1 MNPLLASM
9 DVLIDYAAIK
19 PEHIAPAIEQLLS
32 AARAAVTAAADPALA
47 ATWDDIITPLD
58 DASEPLWRAWSVVSH
73 LNSVVDTP
81 ELRDV
86 YNAMLAQITEF
97 STWVGLHVGLYTQY
111 QRLHLSDEFKNWSP
125 ARKRV
130 IELALRDF
138 KLSGVE
144 LQGEARTRYA
154 EISDQQSQVSQKFSE
169 NVLDA
174 TDAWSLVIEDS
185 KRLDGVPE
193 DVIASLKDAD
203 AERWTLN
210 LKMPCYLPVMQYAL
224 DRELRQALY
233 KAYATRASEQ
243 GAKEF
248 DNSALVEQTLALR
261 AEEAKLLGFAH
272 FADLR
277 LQTRMAN
284 SDLEVTDFLRQL
296 AQRAK
301 PFAERDLIELK
312 AYAKTELGLSDLEP
326 WDIAFASECLREARY
341 AYSDDDVKQYFTEP
355 RVLSGLF
362 AVVQTLFN
370 VELKTCEVNGWHPD
384 VRAASVHNAKGET
397 LGYLLIDLYA
407 RPGKR
412 GGAWVDSERNRRKYQ
427 TTDQGNALAHPTEER
442 NPLEQHTDDRH
453 PLEQHTEVRHPL
465 EQHTEVQTPV
475 VYLTCNFAR
484 PQGERPALLTHDDVI
499 TLFHETGHA
508 LHALLSE
515 VDEPGASAFAA
526 VEWDAIEL
534 PSQFMENFCWEWS
547 VLERLTSH
555 VDTQEPLP
563 RELYDRMTAAR
574 NFQSGMQ
581 TVRQVEFSLFDM
593 LIHNRSQGLSIA
605 EVLTQLDQVR
615 DEIAVIRPPSWHRF
629 PHSFSHLFAG
639 GYGAGYYSYKWAE
652 VLSADAFAA
661 FEEAAARAA
670 NDAHIAGQTLEG
682 TGALDANT
690 GERFK
695 REVLAVGGVRP
706 AADSFKAFRGR
717 APQIDALLRH
727 SGMSDTETPAAA

>member
-1 MNPLLASM
+1 MTNPLLVSM
-9 DVLIDYAAIK
+9 NVLIDYAAIK
-19 PEHIAPAIEQLLS
+19 PEHITPAIEQLLGV
-32 AARAAVTAAADPALA
+32 AREAVTAAANPVLDPS
-47 ATWDDIITPLD
+47 WDAIVTPLD
-58 DASEPLWRAWSVVSH
+58 DASEPLWRAWSVVGH
-73 LNSVVDTP
+73 LNSVVNTP

-86 YNAMLAQITEF
+86 YNAMLGQITEF

-111 QRLHLSDEFKNWSP
+111 QRLHLSPAFKDWSP

-154 EISDQQSQVSQKFSE
+154 EVSDQQSQVSQKFSE

-174 TDAWSLVIEDS
+174 TDAWSLVIEDRT
-185 KRLDGVPE
+185 RLDGVPE
-193 DVIASLKDAD
+193 DVIASLKDPE

-210 LKMPCYLPVMQYAL
+210 LKMPCYMPVMQYAQ
-224 DRELRQALY
+224 DRELRQTLY

-243 GAKEF
+243 GTAEF
-248 DNSALVEQTLALR
+248 DNSALIEQALALR
-261 AEEAKLLGFAH
+261 AEESTLLGFKH
-272 FADLR
+272 FAELR

-284 SDLEVTDFLRQL
+284 TDLEVTDFLRQL

-301 PFAERDLIELK
+301 PFAERDLLELK
-312 AYAKTELGLSDLEP
+312 AYAKTELGLANLEP
-326 WDIAFASECLREARY
+326 WDNAFASECLREARY
-341 AYSDDDVKQYFTEP
+341 AYSDDEVKQYFTEP

-384 VRAASVHNAKGET
+384 VRAASVHNAKGDT
-397 LGYLLIDLYA
+397 LGYLLMDLYA
-407 RPGKR
+407 RPAKQ
-412 GGAWVDSERNRRKYQ
+412 GGAWVDSERNRRKLE
-427 TTDQGNALAHPTEER
+427 ASSER
-442 NPLEQHTDDRH
+442 QATAKTQATSARNGVGQRP
-453 PLEQHTEVRHPL
+453 
-465 EQHTEVQTPV
+465 EVQTPV

-484 PQGERPALLTHDDVI
+484 PQGGRPALLTHDDVI
-499 TLFHETGHA
+499 TLFHESGHA

-515 VDEPGASAFAA
+515 VDEPGASAFSA

-563 RELYDRMTAAR
+563 RELYERMTAAR

-593 LIHNRSQGLSIA
+593 LVHNRSQGLSIA

-615 DEIAVIRPPSWHRF
+615 DEVAVIRPPSWHRF

-661 FEEAAARAA
+661 FEEAAERAA
-670 NDAHIAGQTLEG
+670 NDAHVAGQTLEG
-682 TGALDANT
+682 TGALDADT

-727 SGMSDTETPAAA
+727 SGMSDAETPAAA

>member
-1 MNPLLASM
+1 MNPLLVSM
-9 DVLIDYAAIK
+9 NTLIDYAAIK
-19 PEHIAPAIEQLLS
+19 PEHITPAIEQLL
-32 AARAAVTAAADPALA
+32 ATARDAVTAAASPELA
-47 ATWDDIITPLD
+47 MSWDAIITPLD
-58 DASEPLWRAWSVVSH
+58 DASEPLWRAWSVVGH
-73 LNSVVDTP
+73 LNSVVNTP

-86 YNAMLAQITEF
+86 YNAMLGQITEF

-111 QRLHLSDEFKNWSP
+111 QRLHQCPDFENWSP

-144 LQGEARTRYA
+144 LQGEARARYA
-154 EISDQQSQVSQKFSE
+154 EVSDQQSQVSQKFSE

-174 TDAWSLVIEDS
+174 TDAWSLVIDDR
-185 KRLDGVPE
+185 KRLEGVPE
-193 DVIASLKDAD
+193 DVIASLKDPE

-210 LKMPCYLPVMQYAL
+210 LKMPCYLPIMQYAL
-224 DRELRQALY
+224 DRDLRQTLY

-243 GAKEF
+243 GAQEF
-248 DNSALVEQTLALR
+248 DNSPLIEQALALR
-261 AEEAKLLGFAH
+261 AEESKLLGFKH
-272 FADLR
+272 FAELR

-312 AYAKTELGLSDLEP
+312 AYAKAELGLAALEP
-326 WDIAFASECLREARY
+326 WDVAFASECLREARY

-397 LGYLLIDLYA
+397 LGYLLMDLYA
-407 RPGKR
+407 RPAKQ
-412 GGAWVDSERNRRKYQ
+412 GGAWVDSERSRRKRQ
-427 TTDQGNALAHPTEER
+427 ATHEHNR
-442 NPLEQHTDDRH
+442 LESFS
-453 PLEQHTEVRHPL
+453 
-465 EQHTEVQTPV
+465 EVQTPV

-499 TLFHETGHA
+499 TLFHESGHA

-593 LIHNRSQGLSIA
+593 LVHNRDQGLSIA

-615 DEIAVIRPPSWHRF
+615 DEVAVIRPPSWHRF

-661 FEEAAARAA
+661 FEEAAERAA
-670 NDAHIAGQTLEG
+670 NDAHVAGQTLEG
-682 TGALDANT
+682 TGALDAKT

-706 AADSFKAFRGR
+706 AAESFQAFRGR

-727 SGMSDTETPAAA
+727 SGMSDAETPAAA

>member
-1 MNPLLASM
+1 MTNPLLVSM
-9 DVLIDYAAIK
+9 DTLIDYAAIK
-19 PEHIAPAIEQLLS
+19 PEHITPAIEQLLGT
-32 AARAAVTAAADPALA
+32 ARQAVTAAANPALDVS
-47 ATWDDIITPLD
+47 WDAIVTPLD
-58 DASEPLWRAWSVVSH
+58 DASEPLWRAWSVAGH
-73 LNSVVDTP
+73 LNSVVNTP

-86 YNAMLAQITEF
+86 YNAMLGQITEF

-111 QRLHLSDEFKNWSP
+111 QRLHLSPAFKDWSP

-144 LQGEARTRYA
+144 LQGAARTRYA
-154 EISDQQSQVSQKFSE
+154 EVSDQQSQVSQKFSE

-174 TDAWSLVIEDS
+174 TDAWSLVIEDRT
-185 KRLDGVPE
+185 RLDGVPE
-193 DVIASLKDAD
+193 DVIASLKDPE

-210 LKMPCYLPVMQYAL
+210 LKMPCYLPVMQYAQ
-224 DRELRQALY
+224 DRELRQTLY

-243 GAKEF
+243 GAAEF
-248 DNSALVEQTLALR
+248 DNSALIEQALALR
-261 AEEAKLLGFAH
+261 AEESKLLGFKH
-272 FADLR
+272 FAELR

-284 SDLEVTDFLRQL
+284 NDLEVTDFLRQL

-301 PFAERDLIELK
+301 PFAERDLLELK
-312 AYAKTELGLSDLEP
+312 AYAKTELGLADLEP
-326 WDIAFASECLREARY
+326 WDNAFASECLREARY
-341 AYSDDDVKQYFTEP
+341 AYSDDEVKQYFTEP

-370 VELKTCEVNGWHPD
+370 IELKICEVNGWHPD
-384 VRAASVHNAKGET
+384 VRAASVHNAKGDT
-397 LGYLLIDLYA
+397 LGYLLMDLYA
-407 RPGKR
+407 RPAKQ
-412 GGAWVDSERNRRKYQ
+412 GGAWVDSERNRRK
-427 TTDQGNALAHPTEER
+427 
-442 NPLEQHTDDRH
+442 LEANSARKGVGQR
-453 PLEQHTEVRHPL
+453 P
-465 EQHTEVQTPV
+465 EVQTPV

-484 PQGERPALLTHDDVI
+484 PQGGRPALLTHDDVI
-499 TLFHETGHA
+499 TLFHESGHA

-515 VDEPGASAFAA
+515 VDEPGASAFSA

-593 LIHNRSQGLSIA
+593 LVHNRSQGLSIA

-615 DEIAVIRPPSWHRF
+615 DEVAVIRPPSWHRF

-661 FEEAAARAA
+661 FEEAAERAA
-670 NDAHIAGQTLEG
+670 NDAHVAGQTLEG
-682 TGALDANT
+682 TGALDAGT

-727 SGMSDTETPAAA
+727 SGMSDSETPAAA